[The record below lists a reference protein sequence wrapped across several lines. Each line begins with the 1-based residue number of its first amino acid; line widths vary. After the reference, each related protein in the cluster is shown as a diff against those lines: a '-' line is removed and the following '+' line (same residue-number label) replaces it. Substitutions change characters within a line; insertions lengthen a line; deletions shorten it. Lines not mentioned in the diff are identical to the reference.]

1 MTSMRPDG
9 LKKGNGKP
17 WRALNGVEVLRELA
31 RVQRIA
37 QCGKLLRDTRLMRV
51 AGFNAEAVERARGR
65 GRPVVDPET
74 LANHLG
80 RISPRSAAKAFGGH
94 LGVMRRKRWIRG
106 NVYVAD
112 AHEIIVPYG
121 RRSERLG
128 QVGEKFGYKLV
139 LVMNVTEG
147 RERVVGFVLAPL
159 HKSERTL
166 LRIILRGLA
175 ERWGPVGRW
184 LHVLILDRGYW
195 GAEYLLG
202 LNRRYGIELVTRAQH
217 EDLALVR
224 DVEGLVSDLQTPWQ
238 TWEETHSRLGTIQV
252 KGVGVE
258 GVELVDAHEH
268 VLGKMNAVVADEVDG
283 EGRRRRDDQG
293 QERPRFHYITTLP
306 TAARPQRIRR
316 YYRQRW
322 TIENQG
328 FRELTQHWALDR
340 LAGRRFNALNSRTA
354 FVLMLYNAE
363 RVLRM
368 KHPGPWHQE
377 RERLRAWGEPGE
389 IGGLSL
395 AAYTQDGRLGLFTPG
410 DYGDLIAERE
420 RNRLVATLREAL
432 RRGEDLERALQRLT
446 SLTPRK
452 A

>member
-1 MTSMRPDG
+1 MRPDG
-9 LKKGNGKP
+9 LRKGNGKP

-51 AGFNAEAVERARGR
+51 AGFNAEAVARARGR
-65 GRPVVDPET
+65 GRAVVDPET

-80 RISPRSAAKAFGGH
+80 RISPRSAAAAFGAH
-94 LGVMRRKRWIRG
+94 LELMRRKRWMRG

-121 RRSERLG
+121 RTYQRLG
-128 QVGEKFGYKLV
+128 RVGDKYGYKLV
-139 LVMNVTEG
+139 LLMNVTEG
-147 RERVVGFVLAPL
+147 RERVVGYVLAPL
-159 HKSERTL
+159 QKSERTL

-195 GAEYLLG
+195 GAEYLLD
-202 LNRRYGIELVTRAQH
+202 LHRRYGIELVTRAQH
-217 EDLALVR
+217 DDLALVQ
-224 DVEGLVSDLQTPWQ
+224 DLEGLVSDPGLRWQ
-238 TWEETHSRLGTIQV
+238 TWDETHSRLGPIQV

-258 GVELVDAHEH
+258 GLSLVDAHEH
-268 VLGKMNAVVADEVDG
+268 LWGRMNAVVADEYDP
-283 EGRRRRDDQG
+283 QG
-293 QERPRFHYITTLP
+293 QRLRDEQGQPRPRFHYITTLP
-306 TAARPQRIRR
+306 TAAHPHRIRR

-328 FRELTQHWALDR
+328 FRELTQDWALDR

-363 RVLRM
+363 RLLRM

-377 RERLRAWGEPGE
+377 RQRLRAWGEPGKM
-389 IGGLSL
+389 GGLSV
-395 AAYTQDGRLGLFTPG
+395 AAYTEEGRLGLFTPG
-410 DYGDLIAERE
+410 DYGNLIAERE

-432 RRGEDLERALQRLT
+432 RRGEDLERALQRLM
-446 SLTPRK
+446 SLPPRK